1 MASSTSVSTK
11 DLQAYPVWDRT
22 TRLFHWINAI
32 TVLGLIAV
40 GLVILNGKLLGISG
54 EGKVLLKTLHVSL
67 GYVFALN
74 LAWRF
79 IWGFIGNRYAR
90 WSAILPLGRGYFAS
104 IGEYLRSMRSPQ
116 PIVYAGH
123 NPIAR
128 LMVGLLLLLLSVQAV
143 TGLVLAGT
151 DIYYPPLGETVKTWI
166 VADGSQTAQI
176 VAGSK
181 EHIDQTRYQAMRN
194 FREPFWTVHV
204 YSFYILLGAIAI
216 HLLGVIATELRER
229 SGLVSAMI
237 HGRKTFTQKPKDN

>member
-1 MASSTSVSTK
+1 MAGSSVSTK
-11 DLQAYPVWDRT
+11 NLQSYPVWDRT
-22 TRLFHWINAI
+22 TRLFHWINAL
-32 TVLGLIAV
+32 TVLSLIAV
-40 GLVILNGKLLGISG
+40 GLVILNGKLLGISA
-54 EGKVLLKTLHVSL
+54 EGKILLKTLHVWL
-67 GYVFALN
+67 GYVFVLN

-79 IWGFIGNRYAR
+79 IWAFIGNRYAR
-90 WSAILPLGRGYFAS
+90 WAAILPLGRGYFAS
-104 IGEYLRSMRSPQ
+104 IGEYLRAMRSPQ

-166 VADGSQTAQI
+166 VADGSQPAQI
-176 VAGSK
+176 VAGAK

-194 FREPFWTVHV
+194 FREPFITAHI

-216 HLLGVIATELRER
+216 HLLGVIVTELRER

-237 HGRKTFTQKPKDN
+237 HGSKVFSQPPKDN